1 MRKAFL
7 IAIASCC
14 IGISKVYGQIG
25 EPRNDLA
32 IGFNAGY
39 TLNQVMFNPTIQQK
53 FKGAPT
59 FGFTARYTCEKYFKS
74 LCSIQLEVNYTNLG
88 WEELIETSDDTYKR
102 EGCFILRRGRSA
114 SRLLFKRQGAQRR
127 AFQRLNPEPPSGT
140 SKPTIR
146 HAGKEQI

>member
-7 IAIASCC
+7 IAIAACC
-14 IGISKVYGQIG
+14 IGTSKVYGQIG

-88 WEELIETSDDTYKR
+88 WEELIETSDD
-102 EGCFILRRGRSA
+102 
-114 SRLLFKRQGAQRR
+114 
-127 AFQRLNPEPPSGT
+127 
-140 SKPTIR
+140 
-146 HAGKEQI
+146 

>member
-7 IAIASCC
+7 IAIAACC
-14 IGISKVYGQIG
+14 IGTSKVYGQIG

-59 FGFTARYTCEKYFKS
+59 FGLRPDIPARSILKACALSNWKS
-74 LCSIQLEVNYTNLG
+74 IIPI
-88 WEELIETSDDTYKR
+88 WD
-102 EGCFILRRGRSA
+102 GR
-114 SRLLFKRQGAQRR
+114 
-127 AFQRLNPEPPSGT
+127 N
-140 SKPTIR
+140 
-146 HAGKEQI
+146 

>member
-7 IAIASCC
+7 IAIAACC
-14 IGISKVYGQIG
+14 IGTSKVYGQIG

-59 FGFTARYTCEKYFKS
+59 SVLRPDIPARSISKACALSNWKS
-74 LCSIQLEVNYTNLG
+74 IIPIWDGGIDRNVRRHLQTGYQLYTNPVVSPQWVGATNKRGLCF
-88 WEELIETSDDTYKR
+88 TSWPVRKSA
-102 EGCFILRRGRSA
+102 FI
-114 SRLLFKRQGAQRR
+114 
-127 AFQRLNPEPPSGT
+127 
-140 SKPTIR
+140 
-146 HAGKEQI
+146 